1 MKRRI
6 LAVLLALAVVLA
18 LALPAL
24 AAVSADTVPY
34 NTGTRHELCTAL
46 SAQAEQY
53 YTDGAETLL
62 KLSGSTSDSSL
73 ESMGSPLYRA
83 LQSLMTDTMTDSV
96 TYKSLPTYWARTD
109 ASQGK
114 DGLLLFYSDTTGGSM
129 SREHVWPKSRA
140 SFLQQNGGSD
150 LHHLR
155 PEDSGVNSTRS
166 NYTMGNVLGVYPDCS
181 TKAFD
186 GKTVLW
192 YSTKNDRVEVAD
204 NVKGDLARVLLYVY
218 CRWGQPNLFE
228 TVASGSLPPFDSDDR
243 ENTGLPVIESL
254 DTLLE
259 WMQEDP
265 VDTWEM
271 SRNDC
276 VQKVQGNRNVFID
289 YPEFAWLLFGRELPA
304 DYDTPSGYAREH
316 GSDAGTFV
324 LTAVSSDE
332 TRGTVTV
339 RSHTVTAFPAEGY
352 CVGGYTLTPADA
364 AVVKQ
369 NGNVF
374 TVSRMTKDCTLTVQ
388 FDPRTPST
396 VHFSVPEGVTAPADA
411 AGYTGDTFTFPQ
423 PSGTPSDTAHDYT
436 FLGWAAAPQTD
447 TDSRPD
453 FSAAGAEQMFTQAE
467 QTYYAL
473 YYYKVDDPDAVG
485 DEYRRV
491 MVAPDDWTGSYCIVS
506 SDKGKIMTNTPGS
519 KPTYLEA
526 ADIEIDTGSVRD
538 PKWVYTLT
546 AAGDGTYYV
555 RDAAGLYLSCT
566 GKKNVSLTETP
577 DDTCRWTPTLN
588 GLQSDNGM
596 LQYNASSPRFTTYT
610 SSQAAAHLYA
620 PAAGSKTWYTTLGGS
635 EPTPHEHT

>member
-1 MKRRI
+1 MKTRI

-24 AAVSADTVPY
+24 AAVPADTVPY
-34 NTGTRHELCTAL
+34 NTGTRHETCTAL
-46 SAQAEQY
+46 STQAQQY

-73 ESMGSPLYRA
+73 ESMDSALYRA

-114 DGLLLFYSDTTGGSM
+114 DSLLLFYSDTTGGRM

-140 SFLQQNGGSD
+140 SFMQQNGGSD

-166 NYTMGNVLGVYPDCS
+166 NYTMGNVLGVYPDCT

-192 YSTKNDRVEVAD
+192 YSSKNDRVEVAD

-228 TVASGSLPPFDSDDR
+228 KVSTDNLPPYDSDDR
-243 ENTGLPVIESL
+243 ENTGMPVIESL

-276 VQKVQGNRNVFID
+276 VQQVQGNRNVFID

-316 GSDAGTFV
+316 GSDAGTFA

-352 CVGGYTLTPADA
+352 CVGGCTLTPADA

-396 VHFSVPEGVTAPADA
+396 VHFSVPEGP
-411 AGYTGDTFTFPQ
+411 
-423 PSGTPSDTAHDYT
+423 
-436 FLGWAAAPQTD
+436 
-447 TDSRPD
+447 
-453 FSAAGAEQMFTQAE
+453 
-467 QTYYAL
+467 
-473 YYYKVDDPDAVG
+473 
-485 DEYRRV
+485 RRC
-491 MVAPDDWTGSYCIVS
+491 G
-506 SDKGKIMTNTPGS
+506 
-519 KPTYLEA
+519 
-526 ADIEIDTGSVRD
+526 
-538 PKWVYTLT
+538 
-546 AAGDGTYYV
+546 
-555 RDAAGLYLSCT
+555 GLHRRH
-566 GKKNVSLTETP
+566 V
-577 DDTCRWTPTLN
+577 
-588 GLQSDNGM
+588 
-596 LQYNASSPRFTTYT
+596 
-610 SSQAAAHLYA
+610 HL
-620 PAAGSKTWYTTLGGS
+620 PAAVR
-635 EPTPHEHT
+635 HAV

>member
-1 MKRRI
+1 M
-6 LAVLLALAVVLA
+6 
-18 LALPAL
+18 
-24 AAVSADTVPY
+24 
-34 NTGTRHELCTAL
+34 
-46 SAQAEQY
+46 
-53 YTDGAETLL
+53 
-62 KLSGSTSDSSL
+62 
-73 ESMGSPLYRA
+73 
-83 LQSLMTDTMTDSV
+83 
-96 TYKSLPTYWARTD
+96 
-109 ASQGK
+109 
-114 DGLLLFYSDTTGGSM
+114 
-129 SREHVWPKSRA
+129 
-140 SFLQQNGGSD
+140 
-150 LHHLR
+150 
-155 PEDSGVNSTRS
+155 
-166 NYTMGNVLGVYPDCS
+166 
-181 TKAFD
+181 
-186 GKTVLW
+186 
-192 YSTKNDRVEVAD
+192 
-204 NVKGDLARVLLYVY
+204 LLYVY

-228 TVASGSLPPFDSDDR
+228 KVSTDNLPPYDSDDR
-243 ENTGLPVIESL
+243 ENTGMPVIESL

-276 VQKVQGNRNVFID
+276 VQQVQGNRNVFID

-316 GSDAGTFV
+316 GSDGENFT
-324 LTAVSSDE
+324 LTAASSDE

-352 CVGGYTLTPADA
+352 CVGGCTLTPADA

-436 FLGWAAAPQTD
+436 FFGWAAAPQTD

-453 FSAAGAEQMFTQAE
+453 FSAAGAEQVFTQAE

-526 ADIEIDTGSVRD
+526 ADIEIDTGMGRYGFLPGEMDKLLHIYSYMDGLDLCGIYTHFHSAFCNKKATDLQMVCFRSVIRQLQEKGIQEPYADVLRELEQRD
-538 PKWVYTLT
+538 Y
-546 AAGDGTYYV
+546 
-555 RDAAGLYLSCT
+555 
-566 GKKNVSLTETP
+566 
-577 DDTCRWTPTLN
+577 DDTHRAIAPLKAAPDAVHIDTSDLTLEQSIDAVCAAVRTRF
-588 GLQSDNGM
+588 GLEAD
-596 LQYNASSPRFTTYT
+596 A
-610 SSQAAAHLYA
+610 
-620 PAAGSKTWYTTLGGS
+620 
-635 EPTPHEHT
+635 

>member
-1 MKRRI
+1 M
-6 LAVLLALAVVLA
+6 
-18 LALPAL
+18 P
-24 AAVSADTVPY
+24 
-34 NTGTRHELCTAL
+34 
-46 SAQAEQY
+46 
-53 YTDGAETLL
+53 
-62 KLSGSTSDSSL
+62 
-73 ESMGSPLYRA
+73 
-83 LQSLMTDTMTDSV
+83 
-96 TYKSLPTYWARTD
+96 RT
-109 ASQGK
+109 
-114 DGLLLFYSDTTGGSM
+114 
-129 SREHVWPKSRA
+129 
-140 SFLQQNGGSD
+140 
-150 LHHLR
+150 
-155 PEDSGVNSTRS
+155 
-166 NYTMGNVLGVYPDCS
+166 
-181 TKAFD
+181 
-186 GKTVLW
+186 
-192 YSTKNDRVEVAD
+192 
-204 NVKGDLARVLLYVY
+204 
-218 CRWGQPNLFE
+218 
-228 TVASGSLPPFDSDDR
+228 
-243 ENTGLPVIESL
+243 
-254 DTLLE
+254 
-259 WMQEDP
+259 
-265 VDTWEM
+265 
-271 SRNDC
+271 
-276 VQKVQGNRNVFID
+276 
-289 YPEFAWLLFGRELPA
+289 FA
-304 DYDTPSGYAREH
+304 
-316 GSDAGTFV
+316 
-324 LTAVSSDE
+324 LTAASSDE

-352 CVGGYTLTPADA
+352 CVGGYTLAPADA

-453 FSAAGAEQMFTQAE
+453 FSAAGAEQVFTQAE

-538 PKWVYTLT
+538 PEWVYTLT

-596 LQYNASSPRFTTYT
+596 LQYNASAPRFTTYT

-620 PAAGSKTWYTTLGGS
+620 PAVGLEDVVHDPRRLGADAARAHLGRLEGGRS
-635 EPTPHEHT
+635 GDLLS